1 LFVTAG
7 YKAGF
12 EPFNPAKAAIE
23 SDSDIYMYPPN
34 GMVLTQ
40 DERIAGG
47 STPFLK
53 LQRSLYGLKQAGRLW
68 DNLLHAQLI
77 DSGYTRC
84 KTDLCTFDA
93 KDAI

>member
-1 LFVTAG
+1 
-7 YKAGF
+7 
-12 EPFNPAKAAIE
+12 
-23 SDSDIYMYPPN
+23 
-34 GMVLTQ
+34 MVLTQ

-77 DSGYTRC
+77 DSGFTRC